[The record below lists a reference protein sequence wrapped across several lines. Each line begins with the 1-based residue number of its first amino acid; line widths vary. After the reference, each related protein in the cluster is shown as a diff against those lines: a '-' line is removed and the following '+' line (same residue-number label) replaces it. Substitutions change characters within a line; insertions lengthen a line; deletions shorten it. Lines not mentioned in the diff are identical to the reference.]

1 MAAPLSGTQL
11 KNGEDKMELNALT
24 ALSPLDGRYGSKTA
38 SLRDFFSEYALIKY
52 RVIVEVEW
60 LKALAAEPTIVEVPA
75 FSDQAIA
82 LLDGIVDRFSMADAE
97 RVKAIE
103 ATTNHDVKAVEYFLK
118 EKTKVSREIAAVSE
132 FIHFAC
138 TSEDINNLSHA
149 LMLKG
154 ARDSVLLPGLE
165 KLIARLT
172 EMAHDLADLPMLSR
186 THGQPASPT
195 TVGKELANVVYRL
208 RRSYIAIGDVELM
221 GKINGAVGNYNAHLS
236 AYPDLG
242 WEGFARGFVMEL
254 GLVFNPYTIQI
265 EPHDAMAELYD
276 AIARANTILVDLN
289 RDVWGYI
296 SVGYFKQKVK
306 AGEVGSSTMP
316 HKVNPIDFENS
327 ESNLG
332 LATAV
337 LRHLAEKLPISRW
350 QRALTDSPVLRNMGV
365 GFGYSLLAYESCL
378 RGLGKLEANPAALAA
393 DLDANWEVLAE
404 PIQTVMRRYGV
415 ANPYEQLKA
424 LTRGKAGMTRE
435 TLHAFIDGLAIPAAE
450 RVRLKTLSP
459 ATYTGMAAELAR
471 QI

>member
-1 MAAPLSGTQL
+1 
-11 KNGEDKMELNALT
+11 MELTALT
-24 ALSPLDGRYGSKTA
+24 ALSPLDGRYGTKTA
-38 SLRDFFSEYALIKY
+38 TLRDFFSEYALIKY
-52 RVIVEVEW
+52 RVIVEIEW
-60 LKALAAEPTIVEVPA
+60 LKALAAEPAIAEVPA
-75 FSDQAIA
+75 FSAGAIA
-82 LLDGIVDRFSMADAE
+82 LLDGIADTFSVADAG

-118 EKTKVSREIAAVSE
+118 EKTQTNAEIAAVSE

-154 ARDSVLLPGLE
+154 ARDGVLLPALE

-172 EMAHDLADLPMLSR
+172 DLAHELADLPMLSR

-208 RRSYIAIGDVELM
+208 RRVWDAIGSVELL
-221 GKINGAVGNYNAHLS
+221 GKVNGAVGNYNAHLS
-236 AYPDLG
+236 AYPDFD
-242 WEGFARGFVMEL
+242 WEGFARNFVREL
-254 GLVFNPYTIQI
+254 GLSFNPYTIQI

-296 SVGYFKQKVK
+296 SLGYFKQKVK

-327 ESNLG
+327 EGNLG
-332 LATAV
+332 LANAV
-337 LRHLAEKLPISRW
+337 LRHLAEKLPVSRW
-350 QRALTDSPVLRNMGV
+350 QRDLTDSTVLRNMGV

-450 RVRLKTLSP
+450 RARLKTLSP